1 MTIHGLNP
9 PPLGRKTAVADG
21 GRFAMIQSMAT
32 VDSEIRPFRAD
43 IQQRSLDDLHDRLS
57 RTRWTAEI
65 PAPGAPEDYGV
76 SLAWVRELAEY
87 WKDGFDWRAYEERLN
102 SYPQFV
108 TEVDGQDIHF
118 LHAKSPEPDA
128 VPLILTHGWPG
139 SVIEFLDLIGP
150 LTDPRAHGLAPSIA
164 FDLVIPSL
172 PGFAFSAPLK
182 DRGWSTRR
190 TAAAWATLMGRLGYQ
205 RYGAA
210 GNDAGSMISPEIG
223 RLDPD
228 HVIAVHVTQVFSFPS
243 GDPSEFQGMSAEDG
257 AAMQK
262 LQWFMDNKIAF
273 NQLQSQ
279 QPQTLAHAL
288 ADSPVGLLA
297 WNTQLMT
304 PDAMGDKPLDRDFV
318 LANVALYWLTNTGGS
333 SIRFYYEDAHGPRQT
348 DPTTVPLGVAG
359 FAGDFSGVRRFAE
372 RDHKNLVQWAMH
384 PEPGGHYAA
393 HLEPGVLAGDIRD
406 FYGQYR

>member
-1 MTIHGLNP
+1 L
-9 PPLGRKTAVADG
+9 TATARPD
-21 GRFAMIQSMAT
+21 
-32 VDSEIRPFRAD
+32 IREYWID
-43 IQQRSLDDLHDRLS
+43 IPQQSLDELHNRLS
-57 RTRWTAEI
+57 QVRWAGEV
-65 PAPGAPEDYGV
+65 PGPNPEGYGV

-87 WKDGFDWRAYEERLN
+87 WRDGYDWRAAEARLN

-108 TEVDGQDIHF
+108 TEIDGQDIHF
-118 LHAKSPEPDA
+118 LHVKSPEPGA
-128 VPLILTHGWPG
+128 FPLILTHGWPG
-139 SVIEFLDLIGP
+139 SVVEFLNLIGP
-150 LTDPRAHGLAPSIA
+150 LTDPRAHGKDPSAA

-190 TAAAWATLMGRLGYQ
+190 TAAAWAALMRRLGYA

-210 GNDAGSMISPEIG
+210 GNDAGSMISPEVG
-223 RLDPD
+223 RLDPE

-243 GDPSEFQGMSAEDG
+243 GDPAEFEDMSAEDG

-262 LQWFMDNKIAF
+262 LQWFMDHKISF

-288 ADSPVGLLA
+288 ADSPVGLLG
-297 WNTQLMT
+297 WNAQLMT
-304 PDAMGDKPLDRDFV
+304 PDAMGDKQLDDDFI
-318 LANVALYWLTNTGGS
+318 LTNVALYWFTNTGGS
-333 SIRFYYEDAHGPRQT
+333 SIRFYYEDAHEPQQT
-348 DPTTVPLGVAG
+348 EPTTVPLGVAG

-372 RDHKNLVQWAMH
+372 RDHKNLVQWNMH

-393 HLEPGVLAGDIRD
+393 HLEPEALADDIRS
-406 FYGQYR
+406 FYRRYR